1 MNIVSFHVDGALR
14 TYGTQ
19 ILTRTA
25 TGTFLYV
32 HNGNHGYQTA
42 VHLLAVGANPAS
54 VFVLAVFV
62 VGWNQLDGASGT
74 SA

>member
-14 TYGTQ
+14 ANRTQ
-19 ILTRTA
+19 ILACTA
-25 TGTFLYV
+25 TSTLLHV
-32 HNGNHGYQTA
+32 HNRNHGNQTA
-42 VHLLAVGANPAS
+42 VHLLAVGTNPAS

-62 VGWNQLDGASGT
+62 VGGNQLDGASGT